1 MEIFSESVSVRVHRD
16 SLLQCN
22 ETTDWKNI
30 LSIPF
35 PLLSIVNSNYSDRI
49 FVEQDSNGTAGNYR
63 YASLLDLHDLTF
75 SIQSLITFLSFQKNI
90 LSTRECVQVLAYF
103 KNKRESNVLKI
114 FNEEKERQF
123 VQLHA
128 FDQSSKD
135 RWKLG
140 KLGKEENFPHRRE
153 TDALPGL
160 QIFAS

>member
-63 YASLLDLHDLTF
+63 HAFLFDLHDLTF
-75 SIQSLITFLSFQKNI
+75 SIQSLITFHHFRKTYFQHESVYKFWHT
-90 LSTRECVQVLAYF
+90 SKTKE
-103 KNKRESNVLKI
+103 ESNVLKI
-114 FNEEKERQF
+114 FNEGKERQF
-123 VQLHA
+123 VQLHP
-128 FDQSSKD
+128 FD
-135 RWKLG
+135 
-140 KLGKEENFPHRRE
+140 
-153 TDALPGL
+153 
-160 QIFAS
+160 

>member
-75 SIQSLITFLSFQKNI
+75 SIQSLITFLSFQKNVHFQ
-90 LSTRECVQVLAYF
+90 RESVYKF
-103 KNKRESNVLKI
+103 WHTSKTKGESNVLKI

-123 VQLHA
+123 VQLHP
-128 FDQSSKD
+128 FD
-135 RWKLG
+135 
-140 KLGKEENFPHRRE
+140 
-153 TDALPGL
+153 
-160 QIFAS
+160 